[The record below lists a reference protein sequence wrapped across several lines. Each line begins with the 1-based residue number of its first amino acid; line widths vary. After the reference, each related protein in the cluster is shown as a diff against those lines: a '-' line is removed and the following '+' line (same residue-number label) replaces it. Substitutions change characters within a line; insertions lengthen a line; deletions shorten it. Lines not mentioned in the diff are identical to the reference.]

1 MLRGAQL
8 IAALRKIA
16 TISMNSTLVRNVPL
30 FALIGN
36 QPLQFLYTSGKP
48 NRFNLSRTNRLYLSK
63 DERTAREERRRLLAG
78 LPNQHAPY
86 VTFFAKVRLRKVLDL
101 EDLNIR
107 RILRLSDAE
116 LFADWRTAG
125 TPVDTQ
131 TLGEAVAYDTRIT
144 AIRYSSVAARES
156 GFPGTNAVI
165 FRDKIVNPDSVEV
178 FGDNGKIVERLP
190 SVI

>member
-1 MLRGAQL
+1 M
-8 IAALRKIA
+8 
-16 TISMNSTLVRNVPL
+16 
-30 FALIGN
+30 
-36 QPLQFLYTSGKP
+36 
-48 NRFNLSRTNRLYLSK
+48 
-63 DERTAREERRRLLAG
+63 
-78 LPNQHAPY
+78 
-86 VTFFAKVRLRKVLDL
+86 TFFAKVQLGRVLDL

-131 TLGEAVAYDTRIT
+131 RLGEAVAYDTRIT
-144 AIRYSSVAARES
+144 AIRYPSVAARES
-156 GFPGTNAVI
+156 EFPGTNVVI